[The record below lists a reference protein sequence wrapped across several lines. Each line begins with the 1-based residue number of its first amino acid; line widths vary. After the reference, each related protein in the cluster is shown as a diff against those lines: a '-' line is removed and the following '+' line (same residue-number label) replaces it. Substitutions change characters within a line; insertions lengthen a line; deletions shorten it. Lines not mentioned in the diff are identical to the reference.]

1 MAWISSAPGRTRTP
15 GTTSI
20 GSGIGEILRQ
30 GRARYRLAVVSS
42 YRLVYSTGKG
52 PICPTCAW
60 PEKECHCSSRTE
72 EPVPAKVTAKLRLQT
87 KGRAGRSVTVVDGLP
102 RNTAFLKDLSKALKS
117 ALGTGG
123 AVRDGAIEI
132 QGDHRE
138 RLRTLLAERG
148 FAVKG

>member
-1 MAWISSAPGRTRTP
+1 M
-15 GTTSI
+15 
-20 GSGIGEILRQ
+20 
-30 GRARYRLAVVSS
+30 VSS
-42 YRLVYSTGKG
+42 HRLVYSTGKG
-52 PICPTCAW
+52 SICSTCGW
-60 PEKECHCSSRTE
+60 PQKECRCSLRAE
-72 EPVPAKVTAKLRLQT
+72 ELVPAKVTAKLRLET
-87 KGRAGRSVTVVDGLP
+87 KGRAGKSVTIVDALP

-117 ALGTGG
+117 DLGTGG